1 MKVLGFSMRRLAR
14 QEAREV
20 ADRLEELDVFPG
32 ASVEDLLTIAKH
44 GTVITVVEGWSLMLE
59 KTPADKSYV
68 MLEGTASVR
77 RADREIATVTAGD
90 LVGEVA
96 LVNHKLRSATVVA
109 TSPLRVLHFTKEA
122 VDTLRL
128 EVPAFGRA
136 IEHSTKAHSR

>member
-1 MKVLGFSMRRLAR
+1 MKVLGFGMRRLAR
-14 QEAREV
+14 QEALEV
-20 ADRLEELDVFPG
+20 SSRLGELDVFPG
-32 ASVEDLLTIAKH
+32 ASAEQLLTIAKH
-44 GTVITVVEGWSLMLE
+44 GTVISVVEGWSLMME
-59 KTPADKSYV
+59 QTPADKSYV

-77 RADREIATVTAGD
+77 KGDREIATASAGD
-90 LVGEVA
+90 LIGEVA

-136 IEHSTKAHSR
+136 IEKSTKAHAR

>member
-14 QEAREV
+14 QEARDV

-32 ASVEDLLTIAKH
+32 ASVDDLLTIAKH
-44 GTVITVVEGWSLMLE
+44 GTVITVVEGWSLMVE

-77 RADREIATVTAGD
+77 QGDREIATTRAGD
-90 LVGEVA
+90 LIGEVA
-96 LVNHKLRSATVVA
+96 LVNHRLRSATVVA
-109 TSPLRVLHFTKEA
+109 TSPLTVLHFTREA

-128 EVPAFGRA
+128 DVPAFGRA
-136 IEHSTKAHSR
+136 IERSTQAHAR